1 MVTYMLPAI
10 MAELRYYIDTDG
22 KQPFARWFETLDAI
36 AAAKITVALARMEQ
50 GNFSNVEPVGE
61 GVSEYKLDFG
71 PGYRVYFGK
80 DGEKLVILLTGGTK
94 KRQDSDIARAKAY
107 WQDYKRRTKQL
118 AKKDGEKNGK
128 KRKL

>member
-1 MVTYMLPAI
+1 